1 MAWYRKSRR
10 LDLGTFVAPEP
21 LPEASLD
28 ELVEEGELLSL
39 GSVRL
44 AVKNLIILG
53 SLRDRSDFD
62 EERYVR
68 AVGDEF
74 LALAAERD
82 DDAARVDAELA
93 VVEQRPG
100 RSTHF
105 HDYRSVDAATLQRR
119 ATYARAHAAR
129 LRELAGDHER
139 ARQLVAVARDLAWEE
154 IAASLRA
161 TLLRA
166 ADQHKQ
172 PDYLIDRGEK
182 LRLLESDLTDLIRRR
197 EREQGN

>member
-1 MAWYRKSRR
+1 MAWFRKSRR
-10 LDLGTFVAPEP
+10 LDLGTFVPPEP

-28 ELVEEGELLSL
+28 DLVDEGELLSL
-39 GSVRL
+39 ASVRL

-53 SLRDRSDFD
+53 SLRDRTDFD

-74 LALAAERD
+74 LALASEREGDAERV
-82 DDAARVDAELA
+82 AAELKSID
-93 VVEQRPG
+93 QRPG

-105 HDYRSVDAATLQRR
+105 HDYRRVDAATLERR
-119 ATYARAHAAR
+119 EQYARAHASR
-129 LRELAGDHER
+129 LRELAADRER
-139 ARQLVAVARDLAWEE
+139 ALQLVTVARDLAWEE

-161 TLLRA
+161 KLVRA

-172 PDYLIDRGEK
+172 PDYLVERGEK
-182 LRLLESDLTDLIRRR
+182 LRLLESDLDDLIARH
-197 EREQGN
+197 EREQG